1 MGLIRFVFRSTARS
15 QSFGDMQAFGDLSF
29 REVIEQ
35 SAIRRRRR
43 EAFRSSRPTAA
54 IHASY
59 GVAIQLKDS
68 INRDSSAFHLD
79 RSGNSSTGCVTSS
92 MQLDG
97 WVEDAVFEVC
107 NSSSFILNILK
118 E

>member
-1 MGLIRFVFRSTARS
+1 
-15 QSFGDMQAFGDLSF
+15 MQAFGDLSS

-35 SAIRRRRR
+35 SAIRRRR

-59 GVAIQLKDS
+59 GVATQLKDS

-79 RSGNSSTGCVTSS
+79 QSGNSSTGCVTSS

-97 WVEDAVFEVC
+97 WVEDALFEVC
-107 NSSSFILNILK
+107 NSSSFILK